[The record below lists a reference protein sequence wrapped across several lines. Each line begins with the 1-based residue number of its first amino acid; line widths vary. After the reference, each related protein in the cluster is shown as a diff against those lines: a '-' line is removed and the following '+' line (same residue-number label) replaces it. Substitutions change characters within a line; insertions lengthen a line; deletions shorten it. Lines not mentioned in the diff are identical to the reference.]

1 MYFNCNFVYSLEVI
15 FLFFFIFVN
24 FLYLVEFFL
33 LILIYFYGLLLV
45 NKRLDE
51 WVIEECMDI
60 VKFV

>member
-51 WVIEECMDI
+51 WVIEERMDI

>member
-33 LILIYFYGLLLV
+33 LILIYFRGLLLV

-51 WVIEECMDI
+51 WVIEERMDI

>member
-33 LILIYFYGLLLV
+33 LILIYFRGLLLV

>member
-33 LILIYFYGLLLV
+33 LILIYFCGLLLV

>member
-33 LILIYFYGLLLV
+33 LILIYLRGLLLV

-51 WVIEECMDI
+51 WVIEERMDI

>member
-1 MYFNCNFVYSLEVI
+1 MYFNCKFVYSLEVI

-33 LILIYFYGLLLV
+33 LILIYFRGLLLV

-51 WVIEECMDI
+51 WVIEERMDI

>member
-1 MYFNCNFVYSLEVI
+1 MYFNCNFVYSLEDI

-51 WVIEECMDI
+51 WVIEERMDI

>member
-1 MYFNCNFVYSLEVI
+1 MYFNCNFVYSLEII

-51 WVIEECMDI
+51 WVIEERMDI